1 MRRLPPSH
9 EVLRT
14 DRLPQ
19 SAKRGKGVKRAKGGR
34 KRGIVLTGII
44 EIQKT
49 SREGAEAPRLLLSG
63 YYMFTDYIDCA
74 DFKRGILDRI
84 DGMDGI
90 KEG

>member
-1 MRRLPPSH
+1 MAGI
-9 EVLRT
+9 VLTGEALHR
-14 DRLPQ
+14 
-19 SAKRGKGVKRAKGGR
+19 SAKRGKGVKRAKGGN
-34 KRGIVLTGII
+34 KRGIVLTGIF

-49 SREGAEAPRLLLSG
+49 SREGAEAPRLLRSG